1 MTTPILQA
9 AARILVSLL
18 LLFSLFMLL
27 RGHNAPGG
35 GFIGGL
41 IAAAAFALLAAS
53 HGVAEARRALRVEP
67 STVLAAGVAVALIA
81 GIAPLLAG
89 EPPVAARWAFI
100 GGGEAE
106 AGGKPSG
113 LAVSTVLLF
122 DLGVWLVV
130 LGSVLA
136 LVFALEE
143 DDLDEAGAGGPSGGG
158 EGGGWSGSSPSSPA
172 CWPPAGAG

>member
-27 RGHNAPGG
+27 RGHNEPGG

-41 IAAAAFALLAAS
+41 IGAAAFALLAAS
-53 HGVAEARRALRVEP
+53 HGVAAARRALRFEP
-67 STVLAAGVAVALIA
+67 STVLAAGVAVALAA

-89 EPPVAARWAFI
+89 EPPFAALWTFV
-100 GGGEAE
+100 GGDGGE
-106 AGGKPSG
+106 AGGKPDG
-113 LAVSTVLLF
+113 LPISTVLMF

-130 LGSVLA
+130 LGAVLA
-136 LVFALEE
+136 LVFALED
-143 DDLDEAGAGGPSGGG
+143 DDLDEE
-158 EGGGWSGSSPSSPA
+158 EGG
-172 CWPPAGAG
+172 

>member
-41 IAAAAFALLAAS
+41 IASAAFALLAAS
-53 HGVAEARRALRVEP
+53 HGVAEARKALRAEP
-67 STVLAAGVAVALIA
+67 STVLAVGVAVALIA
-81 GIAPLLAG
+81 GVAPLAAG
-89 EPPVAARWAFI
+89 EPPFAALWAFI
-100 GGGEAE
+100 GGGGEG
-106 AGGKPSG
+106 AGGKPDG
-113 LAVSTVLLF
+113 LPVSTVLMF

-136 LVFALEE
+136 LVFAL
-143 DDLDEAGAGGPSGGG
+143 
-158 EGGGWSGSSPSSPA
+158 
-172 CWPPAGAG
+172 